1 MRSEI
6 WTRKITQVGNFN
18 MLYSFFF
25 FFLASLLYLL
35 LQFLYMEVNVKKR
48 ARLMAVTMPIIKN
61 LASALEGS
69 WLFNKN
75 WKDLTYS
82 ETLKKNYRVRARLI
96 LKKAASPLWFISCL
110 LLCTVRLAR

>member
-1 MRSEI
+1 MRPEI
-6 WTRKITQVGNFN
+6 WTHKITQVGNFN

-25 FFLASLLYLL
+25 FFSSLLYLL

-48 ARLMAVTMPIIKN
+48 ARLMAVTMPIINN
-61 LASALEGS
+61 LAVALEGS

-75 WKDLTYS
+75 WRDLMYS
-82 ETLKKNYRVRARLI
+82 ETLKKNYRMRDRLV
-96 LKKAASPLWFISCL
+96 LKKAASPLRFISCL